1 MDNESN
7 SKIEKMEKDI
17 KKLKKR
23 QPRKMT
29 AMKFVGVAFDPE
41 KYKAGEAEINEALS
55 NGFEV
60 LRDFETGGGIVIALG
75 KWENKSKTVNK
86 EWNKLKN
93 TSTDSKIKS
102 LTETSLDIFFGISN
116 VSTGK
121 LLCTAFVCRTNS
133 GS

>member
-1 MDNESN
+1 MEKESN
-7 SKIEKMEKDI
+7 SKIQELEEKLDAVGMLSMKQEKDI

-41 KYKAGEAEINEALS
+41 KYKSGEAEINDALS
-55 NGFEV
+55 DGFEV

-86 EWNKLKN
+86 QW
-93 TSTDSKIKS
+93 
-102 LTETSLDIFFGISN
+102 
-116 VSTGK
+116 
-121 LLCTAFVCRTNS
+121 TN
-133 GS
+133 

>member
-1 MDNESN
+1 MDKEKN

-17 KKLKKR
+17 KLLKKKK
-23 QPRKMT
+23 PRKLT
-29 AMKFVGVAFDPE
+29 KIKFVGVVFDPE

-86 EWNKLKN
+86 EW
-93 TSTDSKIKS
+93 
-102 LTETSLDIFFGISN
+102 
-116 VSTGK
+116 
-121 LLCTAFVCRTNS
+121 TN
-133 GS
+133 

>member
-1 MDNESN
+1 MENENN
-7 SKIEKMEKDI
+7 SKLDALAKCVLKQEKDI

-29 AMKFVGVAFDPE
+29 AMKFVGVVFDPE

-75 KWENKSKTVNK
+75 KWETKSKTVNK
-86 EWNKLKN
+86 EWNN
-93 TSTDSKIKS
+93 
-102 LTETSLDIFFGISN
+102 
-116 VSTGK
+116 
-121 LLCTAFVCRTNS
+121 
-133 GS
+133 

>member
-29 AMKFVGVAFDPE
+29 AMKFVGVVFDPE
-41 KYKAGEAEINEALS
+41 KYKSGEAEINEALS
-55 NGFEV
+55 DGFEV

-75 KWENKSKTVNK
+75 KWETKGKTVEK
-86 EWNKLKN
+86 EW
-93 TSTDSKIKS
+93 
-102 LTETSLDIFFGISN
+102 
-116 VSTGK
+116 
-121 LLCTAFVCRTNS
+121 TN
-133 GS
+133 

>member
-1 MDNESN
+1 MENENN
-7 SKIEKMEKDI
+7 SKLDALAKCVLKQEKDI

-55 NGFEV
+55 DGFEV
-60 LRDFETGGGIVIALG
+60 LRDFETGGVIVIALG

-86 EWNKLKN
+86 EWNN
-93 TSTDSKIKS
+93 
-102 LTETSLDIFFGISN
+102 
-116 VSTGK
+116 
-121 LLCTAFVCRTNS
+121 
-133 GS
+133 